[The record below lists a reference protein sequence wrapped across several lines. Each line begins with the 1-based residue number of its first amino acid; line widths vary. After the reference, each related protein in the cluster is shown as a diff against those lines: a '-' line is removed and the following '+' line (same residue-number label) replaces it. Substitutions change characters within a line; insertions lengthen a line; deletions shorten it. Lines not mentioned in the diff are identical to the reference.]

1 MGCLFCGYVSTAQ
14 VANSDRVYLQLS
26 ISLLMLLMVSSGTRL
41 VSVKPRAYE
50 CNLRKLNLLSRWKMK
65 PPFTAE
71 ILLVAGMFCS
81 PRWDSEL
88 DVLGLGRQSY
98 FFELLVL
105 KLFVTFSVLMPAL
118 LHSDP
123 GDASRQHCVFS
134 IYKKKHIRPHYA
146 VGRL

>member
-1 MGCLFCGYVSTAQ
+1 MENETAIYCR
-14 VANSDRVYLQLS
+14 NSCCCWNVLQ
-26 ISLLMLLMVSSGTRL
+26 
-41 VSVKPRAYE
+41 
-50 CNLRKLNLLSRWKMK
+50 
-65 PPFTAE
+65 
-71 ILLVAGMFCS
+71 
-81 PRWDSEL
+81 SEL